1 MTGLPT
7 VHDNCGDMLFVFGGV
22 SLSESAL
29 CRDVFT
35 RFFLFSLVV
44 LNILST
50 MLLQLKSET
59 VTNRPNEE
67 RCFVALCSSLR
78 FTPSD
83 SHRQTSAG
91 SAAVRILNCL
101 KTHIYYFK
109 QFSLCFFY
117 LAALRDARHT

>member
-1 MTGLPT
+1 MK
-7 VHDNCGDMLFVFGGV
+7 VHFVETFFYR
-22 SLSESAL
+22 L
-29 CRDVFT
+29 C
-35 RFFLFSLVV
+35 FFLFSLVV

-67 RCFVALCSSLR
+67 RCFVALCLSLR

-91 SAAVRILNCL
+91 SAAARILN
-101 KTHIYYFK
+101 
-109 QFSLCFFY
+109 
-117 LAALRDARHT
+117 RV